1 MKKSHGVNAKAWHV
15 FFHLLDGTLL
25 LCDLIVRKISGEKYN
40 ASVIPNQNITLEV
53 EDHIVNSINTFDAQ
67 VEH

>member
-1 MKKSHGVNAKAWHV
+1 MSSFN
-15 FFHLLDGTLL
+15 LDGTLL

-53 EDHIVNSINTFDAQ
+53 EDHIVNSINTFDAH